1 MSAVTAPE
9 TLPNLLRA
17 AALVAWTT
25 HGPSCPD
32 RPVHERAVALLV
44 RVADA
49 VETGGPLRA
58 GERDAALRTARGY
71 LADREPA
78 EVAA

>member
-1 MSAVTAPE
+1 VTAPE
-9 TLPNLLRA
+9 TLPNMLRA
-17 AALVAWTT
+17 TALIAWTT

-32 RPVHERAVALLV
+32 HADHNRAVELLV

-58 GERDAALRTARGY
+58 GERDAAVRTARGY